1 MQHVNDR
8 IGREERVKAENR
20 LKAVMT
26 ALRMMNRKL
35 AVKPPALPMMIGQKI
50 YKKGRKIHSA
60 TSLLILRLNKKGKER
75 REE

>member
-50 YKKGRKIHSA
+50 YEKGRKIHSA